1 MSTLNIRKAKEED
14 SDQIAELSHRC
25 LQEGVIT
32 MFINRTPTYNTL
44 HRLIDP
50 EAWHYVVTRDEEV
63 AGLVGVLHF
72 RIRAADHEYKTG
84 YMLDLRVAEEL
95 RKGMT
100 AYRLVKGAIDHIRDS
115 DADMIIANFLKDNKH
130 SLVFTTGKGGIPE
143 SYFLGVN
150 RVFNILPLKRMKLN
164 KRFEIGKPEEK
175 DIPAIV
181 ELYKSYSN
189 GFRIAPIISEE
200 VLRDYINKI
209 EGLSLDNFLVARENG
224 KIRAVTGV
232 WDEHT
237 YKSYQVLKLT
247 TSIKIVTRLLRV
259 LSLFIKTPQPI
270 RLNEPLRQ
278 LSLVL
283 YAHDG
288 CPEALDT
295 LFRYVNNINR
305 GGKYTLI
312 MFYAQKSDPM
322 FRYMKKYTGVS
333 VESEMYM
340 FAKDTGI
347 YKNLRDDSRPVMF
360 DLAMVI

>member
-14 SDQIAELSHRC
+14 SDQIAELSRRC
-25 LQEGVIT
+25 LQEGMIT
-32 MFINRTPTYNTL
+32 MFINRTPEFNTL
-44 HRLIDP
+44 HKLIDP
-50 EAWHYVVTRDEEV
+50 EAWHYVVTSDEEV

-72 RIRAADHEYKTG
+72 RVRVTDQECKTG

-143 SYFLGVN
+143 SYLLGVN
-150 RVFNILPLKRMKLN
+150 RVFNILPIRRMRLN

-181 ELYKSYSN
+181 ELYKSYSK
-189 GFRIAPIISEE
+189 GFRIAPVITEE
-200 VLRDYINKI
+200 VFRGYINKI

-224 KIRAVTGV
+224 IIKAVTAV

-247 TSIKIVTRLLRV
+247 TTIKFAARLLRF
-259 LSLFIKTPQPI
+259 LSVFIKTPQPI

-278 LSLVL
+278 LSLVM

-288 CPEALDT
+288 CQEALDT

-312 MFYAQKSDPM
+312 MFYAQESDPM
-322 FRYMKKYTGVS
+322 FRHLNKFTGVS
-333 VESEMYM
+333 VKSEMYL

-347 YKNLRDDSRPVMF
+347 YNKLKNDSRPVMF
-360 DLAMVI
+360 DLAMVL